1 VSADHYA
8 GAARGWAEG
17 AAIVYWPIA
26 RELVAMSPHAL
37 AGRVV
42 LDQGAGT
49 GVASMVLTEL
59 GARPLALDLSFDML
73 AWDAGVRP
81 PAAIADVARL
91 PLHNDSVDDT
101 VSAFVLNHLT
111 EPEASLREVTRVTRA
126 GGVLLASVYANA
138 SQSDV
143 RDAIDEG
150 ARAEGWHAPDWYVR
164 LKTTA
169 VPRLG
174 TADAMASTARS
185 AGLVD
190 VLVDERAV
198 DVGVTEPEQLVDYR
212 LGQAPYAAWLA
223 EVGSDKATEIRNQLV
238 ESIRPKMRPFLPI
251 VVFLSALVR

>member
-169 VPRLG
+169 VPLLG

-198 DVGVTEPEQLVDYR
+198 DDR